1 MTVRILYQFA
11 TAKQKT
17 ELGQAEV
24 ARRRG
29 VLRGFVSPG
38 VEVEVATPPAGPGSI
53 ESAYDEAISVPHLLE
68 AVAAAGPAGFDAVII
83 SCFGDPGLTPARE
96 IATIPVLASGLCAMH
111 VACQLGE
118 RFAIVSPL
126 EEGAPRTRRTV
137 RRYGLEAKFA
147 GSRAIGMTV
156 LGLAKDRAGTLQR
169 VAAAGR
175 RAIEQDGADVL
186 VLGCMSM
193 AFHGVAGELQER
205 LGVPVVNPV
214 PASLA
219 MAELLARTGLGHSKR
234 AYPRPPKMEF
244 LA

>member
-1 MTVRILYQFA
+1 MSIRILYQFA

-17 ELGQAEV
+17 ELGQQEV
-24 ARRRG
+24 ARRLG

-38 VEVEVATPPAGPGSI
+38 VEIEVATPPAGPGSI
-53 ESAYDEAISVPHLLE
+53 ESAYDEAISVPPLL
-68 AVAAAGPAGFDAVII
+68 DAVQRAEGEGFAALII
-83 SCFGDPGLTPARE
+83 SCFGDPGLAPARE
-96 IATIPVLASGLCAMH
+96 ITTIPVLASGLCAMH

-126 EEGAPRTRRTV
+126 AEGRARTRRTV
-137 RRYGLEAKFA
+137 RCYGLETKFA

-156 LGLAKDRAGTLQR
+156 LGLAKDRAATLER
-169 VAAAGR
+169 AAAAGR
-175 RAIEQDGADVL
+175 LAIEQDGADVL

-193 AFHGVAGELQER
+193 AFHDVADELQDR

-219 MAELLARTGLGHSKR
+219 MAELLARTGLSHSKR
-234 AYPRPPKMEF
+234 AYPTPPKMEL